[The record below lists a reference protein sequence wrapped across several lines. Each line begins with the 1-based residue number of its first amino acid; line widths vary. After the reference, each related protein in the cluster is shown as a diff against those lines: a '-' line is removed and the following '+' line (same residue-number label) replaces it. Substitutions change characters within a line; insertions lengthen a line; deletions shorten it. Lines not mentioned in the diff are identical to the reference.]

1 MGGAERGGSEGGEEA
16 EGGRRRQRCIRDRC
30 AGEGLRKARRK
41 KASRTEAGLG
51 RTDGHFQ
58 VIENEVWGKVWEEWK
73 HKGSVL
79 GPGKDGPQTAV
90 ESLIVSKWNV
100 TARNTNPPTPNLHMV
115 DEHRGME
122 MNLTPEGC
130 FYRYPNLTESPQ
142 NNWTLMAYGYWM

>member
-1 MGGAERGGSEGGEEA
+1 MQHRY
-16 EGGRRRQRCIRDRC
+16 
-30 AGEGLRKARRK
+30 
-41 KASRTEAGLG
+41 
-51 RTDGHFQ
+51 
-58 VIENEVWGKVWEEWK
+58 VNEWK

-115 DEHRGME
+115 DENRGME

-142 NNWTLMAYGYWM
+142 NNWTQRGSGRVRERVAILRKGVGVQGRR